1 MRPGTVEALFVTGEI
16 VPPGSGADEP
26 STSLLVNARNGDPRA
41 WERLVSL
48 TTPLVLYW
56 CCRGVPAADAQDVGQ
71 EVFCAVARALG
82 AFRRNRPRDSF
93 RGWLRTITRNKV
105 RDYWKRQR
113 AAGPVGEGGSDA
125 QARLQQVAAE
135 ESSDDD
141 GPADADE
148 KRLLYRRAVE
158 LLESAVD
165 AKTWQAFCRVE
176 IEGRAA
182 AEVAAALGMSV
193 NAVYLAKGRVRKR
206 LREEFADL
214 LDE

>member
-1 MRPGTVEALFVTGEI
+1 MTGEI
-16 VPPGSGADEP
+16 VPPGSGAGEP
-26 STSLLVNARNGDPRA
+26 STSLLVNARNGDRRA

-48 TTPLVLYW
+48 TTPLVLHW
-56 CCRGVPAADAQDVGQ
+56 CRRHVPGADAQDVGQ
-71 EVFCAVARALG
+71 EVYCAVARALG
-82 AFRRNRPRDSF
+82 AFRRNRPGDSF
-93 RGWLRTITRNKV
+93 RGWLRTITLNKV
-105 RDYWKRQR
+105 RDYWKRRR

-135 ESSDDD
+135 ESSDD
-141 GPADADE
+141 GPADAEE

-182 AEVAAALGMSV
+182 AEVAAELGMSV

-206 LREEFADL
+206 LRNEFADL